1 MTHSM
6 LSRADGDL
14 NRPDSLGM
22 RCRSYKLRMTQ
33 TITQISTMVP
43 ISPYPNI
50 VASTENKILEF
61 RILMRHFASFVST
74 TDVQFGTQSD
84 QFLEGREAARV
95 FPQSSR
101 QSRPIN
107 RECEFGESVQKCT
120 DARNDSFYNARINGQ
135 RQAEGASSEDYR

>member
-107 RECEFGESVQKCT
+107 RECESEKVCRSAQMPATTPSTMRASMAKS
-120 DARNDSFYNARINGQ
+120 RPKQ
-135 RQAEGASSEDYR
+135 RAVED